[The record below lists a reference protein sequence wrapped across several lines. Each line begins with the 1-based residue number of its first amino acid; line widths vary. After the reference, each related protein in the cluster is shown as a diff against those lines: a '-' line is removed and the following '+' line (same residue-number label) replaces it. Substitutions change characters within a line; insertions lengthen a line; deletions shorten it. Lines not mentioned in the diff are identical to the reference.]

1 VTKNFT
7 DGAASAPFS
16 VVGRKPLT
24 NALGRFAPSPT
35 GPLHSGSL
43 LAAVGSYLDARTSGA
58 LWRVRIEDLDTP
70 RVVPGCADEQ
80 LRTLEAFGFEWD
92 GDVLYQSTR
101 REAYRAAIA
110 QLDAAG
116 RVFRCSCSR
125 KDLVGDENDAHRY
138 AGTCRKGPTKPGPV
152 ALRFRVND
160 GPIHFDDAILGTRH
174 FDLTNLGDVV
184 IERRDGF
191 ATYQLAVV
199 VDDAFQQVTR
209 VVRGADLESSTP
221 WQIDLQRAL
230 GFPMPSY
237 AHLPLLLEPDGRKL
251 SKSRHAVPID
261 PVSAPEALVSTLT
274 LLSQAPPPDLAGGSI
289 EEVWKWAVANW
300 NPQALVGR
308 PDVRLSAR
316 GDR

>member
-1 VTKNFT
+1 M
-7 DGAASAPFS
+7 
-16 VVGRKPLT
+16 KP
-24 NALGRFAPSPT
+24 LGRFAPSPT

-58 LWRVRIEDLDTP
+58 AWLVRIEDLDTP

-110 QLDAAG
+110 DLDAAG

-138 AGTCRKGPTKPGPV
+138 PGTCRRGPAKPGAV
-152 ALRFRVND
+152 ALRFRVSD
-160 GPIHFDDAILGTRH
+160 ETIHFDDRILGTRH
-174 FDLTNLGDVV
+174 FDLTNLGDFV
-184 IERRDGF
+184 IERRDGL

-199 VDDAFQQVTR
+199 VDDAFQHVTR
-209 VVRGADLESSTP
+209 VVRGADLGSSTP

-230 GFPMPSY
+230 GFPTPSY
-237 AHLPLLLEPDGRKL
+237 AHLPLLLEADGRKL

-261 PVSAPEALVSTLT
+261 PASAPEALVSTLT
-274 LLSQAPPPDLAGGSI
+274 LLSQAPPPDLARTTI
-289 EEVWKWAVANW
+289 DDVWKWAVANW
-300 NPQALVGR
+300 NPQALVGK
-308 PDVRLSAR
+308 PAVRLSAH
-316 GDR
+316 GDT